1 MYKCHEFP
9 RSKLCYQCLNR
20 IGRFTTSGKISL
32 GLRVTL
38 SEQKKK
44 RVSEA
49 NQKYLRKIGE
59 NEQQYYTMAQE
70 SRSIIQKRVRTWSP

>member
-1 MYKCHEFP
+1 MD
-9 RSKLCYQCLNR
+9 RSRNR
-20 IGRFTTSGKISL
+20 KIHNLSL

-44 RVSEA
+44 RVSDA

-59 NEQQYYTMAQE
+59 NEQQYYTRLRKAEEKGKNLE
-70 SRSIIQKRVRTWSP
+70 SVT